1 MNNTSWLCYC
11 IKSTD
16 SNKTYIGVTD
26 NLLRRL
32 QDHNGEHG
40 VSRGAKATRGEQWY
54 PIFVVRGFHSI
65 PACLSYEWNVKRV
78 RKRKR
83 VFSNYPKN
91 IKSTV
96 HKRMIDCSL
105 LLSYGKKLKTNHKE
119 VKWWSDD
126 LHIVWLDQDIKKEY
140 QSEIQSLFPEHMISL
155 FDFDNLPKN
164 DCLL

>member
-1 MNNTSWLCYC
+1 MCVSPWLCYC

-40 VSRGAKATRGEQWY
+40 VSRGARATRGEQWY
-54 PIFVVRGFHSI
+54 PIFVIKGFNSV

-83 VFSNYPKN
+83 VFSKYPKKVPN
-91 IKSTV
+91 TV
-96 HKRMIDCSL
+96 LKRMVDCAL
-105 LLSYGKKLKTNHKE
+105 LLEYGKKQMDANNNI
-119 VKWWSDD
+119 KWWSDD
-126 LHIVWLDQDIKKEY
+126 LQLIWMDHDIQTQYKDEINNLFSSLHIQMLDFETF
-140 QSEIQSLFPEHMISL
+140 S
-155 FDFDNLPKN
+155 KN
-164 DCLL
+164 GNQL